1 MKKSILL
8 LGNLFAFGV
17 LFSQQTP
24 VSQAVQNKNAVLEEL
39 TGINCTYCPDGHK
52 RANALADANPGRVIL
67 VNVHAGG
74 YANTTPDLRT
84 TDGNLLDPF
93 FDPEGYPAGT
103 VQRTPYNGEAFLAT
117 SRGNWATQVSQ
128 VLGEVSPVNVAM
140 NATLDASTREL
151 TLNVEIFYTT
161 PFASGVEH
169 YLNVGILQN
178 NIEGPQVGSSLN
190 PTAILP
196 NGNYNHMHVFR
207 GYINTGGTW
216 GEAID
221 ASQTGVITKTITYT
235 LPDKV
240 GLIDLNLGELQFFAF
255 VHEGHNTVTTSKILS
270 GAEITPTVTNIPG
283 ATAGMES
290 IVNEMNV
297 CPGTDISP
305 VVKVKNIGDN
315 VTSLDFSY
323 AINGGT
329 ASTYTWNGTIPF
341 YGTQEITLPA
351 IGFTPQ
357 GTNSVSVT
365 LTGVNG
371 GAGTLG
377 SVVTKTKSITLGTVS
392 GGNEAVVK
400 VTTDQYGSETTWN
413 IKNSAGTIVASGG
426 PYTDAAASGAYAQA
440 EVYAT
445 LANDCYSLNVFDTYG
460 DGYDGGYGNG
470 KIEVKIFGTNVSDIL
485 TFTGSQQADAFQI
498 EGFAGLNEYANAHN
512 LNIYPNPT
520 SDVLNVSFD
529 AQAKEYTISILDI
542 QGREVA
548 THAYSNL
555 SGQQTIT
562 LSVND
567 LVSGNYLVKIASEN
581 GSTVEKVL
589 IK

>member
-1 MKKSILL
+1 MKKSVLL

-24 VSQAVQNKNAVLEEL
+24 VSQTVQNKNAVLEEL

-52 RANALADANPGRVIL
+52 RANALAAANPGRVIL

-117 SRGNWATQVSQ
+117 SRVNWATQVNQ
-128 VLGEVSPVNVAM
+128 TLGEVSPVNVAM

-151 TLNVEIFYTT
+151 TVNVEIFYTA
-161 PFASGVEH
+161 PFASGVNH

-178 NIEGPQVGSSLN
+178 NIEGPQVGSQLN

-196 NGNYNHMHVFR
+196 NGNYNHLHVFR
-207 GYINTGGTW
+207 GYINAGGTW

-235 LPDKV
+235 LPEKV

-255 VHEGHNTVTTSKILS
+255 VHEGHNAVTTSKILS

-283 ATAGMES
+283 PTAGMES

-297 CPGTDISP
+297 CPGTDIAP
-305 VVKVKNIGDN
+305 VVKVKNIGDV

-323 AINGGT
+323 SVNGGT

-351 IGFTPQ
+351 IGFSPQ
-357 GTNSVSVT
+357 GTNNVSVT

-377 SVVTKTKSITLGTVS
+377 AVVTKTKTITLGSVS

-400 VTTDQYGSETTWN
+400 ITTDRYGSETTWN
-413 IKNSAGTIVASGG
+413 IKNSTGTVVASGG
-426 PYTDAAASGAYAQA
+426 PYTDASANGAYPQ
-440 EVYAT
+440 EDVYVT
-445 LANDCYSLNVFDTYG
+445 LANDCYSLNVYDSYG
-460 DGYDGGYGNG
+460 DGYDGGFGNG
-470 KIEVKIFGTNVSDIL
+470 KVEVKIFGNNVSDIL
-485 TFTGSQQADAFQI
+485 TFTGSEKFDAFQI
-498 EGFAGLNEYANAHN
+498 EAYAGLNEFADAHN

-562 LSVND
+562 LAVD
-567 LVSGNYLVKIASEN
+567 ALVSGNYLVKIASEN

>member
-1 MKKSILL
+1 MKKSVLL

-24 VSQAVQNKNAVLEEL
+24 VSQTVQNKNAVLEEL

-52 RANALADANPGRVIL
+52 RANALAAANPGRVIL

-117 SRGNWATQVSQ
+117 SRGNWATQVNQ
-128 VLGEVSPVNVAM
+128 TLGEVSPVNVAM

-151 TLNVEIFYTT
+151 TVNVEIFYTA
-161 PFASGVEH
+161 PFASGVNH

-178 NIEGPQVGSSLN
+178 NIEGPQVGSQLN

-196 NGNYNHMHVFR
+196 NGNYNHLHVFR
-207 GYINTGGTW
+207 GYINAGGTW

-235 LPDKV
+235 LPEKV

-255 VHEGHNTVTTSKILS
+255 VHEGHNAVTTSKILS

-283 ATAGMES
+283 PTAGMES

-297 CPGTDISP
+297 CPGTDIAP
-305 VVKVKNIGDN
+305 VVKVKNIGDV

-323 AINGGT
+323 SVNGGT

-357 GTNSVSVT
+357 GTNNVSVT

-371 GAGTLG
+371 GTGTLG
-377 SVVTKTKSITLGTVS
+377 AVVTKTKAITLGSVS

-400 VTTDQYGSETTWN
+400 ITTDRYGSETTWN
-413 IKNSAGTIVASGG
+413 IKNSTGTVVASGG
-426 PYTDAAASGAYAQA
+426 PYTDASANGAYPQ
-440 EVYAT
+440 EDVYVT
-445 LANDCYSLNVFDTYG
+445 LANDCYSLNVYDSYG
-460 DGYDGGYGNG
+460 DGYDGGFGNG
-470 KIEVKIFGTNVSDIL
+470 KVEVKIFGNNVSDIL
-485 TFTGSQQADAFQI
+485 TFTGSEKFDAFQI
-498 EGFAGLNEYANAHN
+498 EAYAGLNEFANAHN

-562 LSVND
+562 LAVD
-567 LVSGNYLVKIASEN
+567 ALVSGNYLVKIASEN

>member
-1 MKKSILL
+1 MKKSVLL

-24 VSQAVQNKNAVLEEL
+24 VSQTVQNKNAVLEEL

-52 RANALADANPGRVIL
+52 RANALAAANPGRVIL

-117 SRGNWATQVSQ
+117 SRGNWATQVNQ
-128 VLGEVSPVNVAM
+128 TLGEVSPVNVAM

-151 TLNVEIFYTT
+151 TVNVEIFYTA
-161 PFASGVEH
+161 PFASGVNH

-178 NIEGPQVGSSLN
+178 NIEGPQVGSQLN

-196 NGNYNHMHVFR
+196 NGNYNHLHVFR
-207 GYINTGGTW
+207 GYINAGGTW

-235 LPDKV
+235 LPEKV

-255 VHEGHNTVTTSKILS
+255 VHEGHNAVTTSKILS

-283 ATAGMES
+283 PTAGMES

-297 CPGTDISP
+297 CPGTDIAP
-305 VVKVKNIGDN
+305 VVKVKNIGDV

-323 AINGGT
+323 SVNGGT

-357 GTNSVSVT
+357 GTNNVSVT

-371 GAGTLG
+371 GTGTLG
-377 SVVTKTKSITLGTVS
+377 AVVTKTKAITLGSVS

-400 VTTDQYGSETTWN
+400 ITTDRYGSETTWN
-413 IKNSAGTIVASGG
+413 IKNSTGTVVASGG
-426 PYTDAAASGAYAQA
+426 PYTDASANGAYPQ
-440 EVYAT
+440 EDVYVT
-445 LANDCYSLNVFDTYG
+445 LANDCYSLNVYDSYG
-460 DGYDGGYGNG
+460 DGYDGGFGNG
-470 KIEVKIFGTNVSDIL
+470 KVEVKIFGNNVSDIL
-485 TFTGSQQADAFQI
+485 TFTGSEKFDAFQI
-498 EGFAGLNEYANAHN
+498 ETYAGLNEFANAHN

-562 LSVND
+562 LPVD
-567 LVSGNYLVKIASEN
+567 ALVSGNYLVKIASEN

>member
-1 MKKSILL
+1 MKKSVLL

-24 VSQAVQNKNAVLEEL
+24 VSQTVQNKNAVLEEL

-52 RANALADANPGRVIL
+52 RANALAAANPGRVIL

-117 SRGNWATQVSQ
+117 SRGNWATQVNQ
-128 VLGEVSPVNVAM
+128 TLGEVSPVNVAM

-151 TLNVEIFYTT
+151 TVNVEIFYTA
-161 PFASGVEH
+161 PFASGVNH

-178 NIEGPQVGSSLN
+178 NIEGPQVGSQLN

-196 NGNYNHMHVFR
+196 NGNYNHLHVFR
-207 GYINTGGTW
+207 GYINAGGTW

-235 LPDKV
+235 LPEKV

-255 VHEGHNTVTTSKILS
+255 VHEGHNAVTTSKILS

-283 ATAGMES
+283 PTAGMES

-297 CPGTDISP
+297 CPGTDIAP
-305 VVKVKNIGDN
+305 VVKVKNIGDV

-323 AINGGT
+323 SVNGGT

-357 GTNSVSVT
+357 GTNNVSVT

-371 GAGTLG
+371 GTGTLG
-377 SVVTKTKSITLGTVS
+377 AVVTKTKAITLGSVS

-400 VTTDQYGSETTWN
+400 ITTDRYGSETTWN
-413 IKNSAGTIVASGG
+413 IKNSTGTVVASGG
-426 PYTDAAASGAYAQA
+426 PYTDASANGAYPQ
-440 EVYAT
+440 EDVYVT
-445 LANDCYSLNVFDTYG
+445 LANDCYSLNVYDSYG
-460 DGYDGGYGNG
+460 DGYDGGFGNG
-470 KIEVKIFGTNVSDIL
+470 KVEVKIFGNNVSDIL
-485 TFTGSQQADAFQI
+485 TFTGSEKFDAFQI
-498 EGFAGLNEYANAHN
+498 ETYAGLNEFANAHN

-562 LSVND
+562 LAVD
-567 LVSGNYLVKIASEN
+567 ALVSGNYLVKIASEN

>member
-1 MKKSILL
+1 MKKSVLL

-24 VSQAVQNKNAVLEEL
+24 VSQTVQNKNAVLEEL

-52 RANALADANPGRVIL
+52 RANALAAANPGRVIL

-103 VQRTPYNGEAFLAT
+103 VQRTPFNGEAFLAT
-117 SRGNWATQVSQ
+117 SRGNWATQVNQ
-128 VLGEVSPVNVAM
+128 TLGEVSPVNVAM

-151 TLNVEIFYTT
+151 TVNVEIFYTA
-161 PFASGVEH
+161 PFASGVNH

-178 NIEGPQVGSSLN
+178 NIEGPQVGSQLN

-196 NGNYNHMHVFR
+196 NGNYNHLHVFR
-207 GYINTGGTW
+207 GYINAGGTW

-235 LPDKV
+235 LPEKV

-255 VHEGHNTVTTSKILS
+255 VHEGHNAVTTSKILS

-283 ATAGMES
+283 PTAGMES

-297 CPGTDISP
+297 CPGTDIAP
-305 VVKVKNIGDN
+305 VVKVKNIGDV

-323 AINGGT
+323 SVNGGT

-357 GTNSVSVT
+357 GTNNVSVT

-371 GAGTLG
+371 GTGTLG
-377 SVVTKTKSITLGTVS
+377 AVVTKTKAITLGSVS

-400 VTTDQYGSETTWN
+400 ITTDRYGSETTWN
-413 IKNSAGTIVASGG
+413 IKNSTGTVVASGG
-426 PYTDAAASGAYAQA
+426 PYTDASANGAYPQ
-440 EVYAT
+440 EDVYVT
-445 LANDCYSLNVFDTYG
+445 LANDCYSLNVYDSYG
-460 DGYDGGYGNG
+460 DGYDGGFGNG
-470 KIEVKIFGTNVSDIL
+470 KVEVKIFGNNVSDIL
-485 TFTGSQQADAFQI
+485 TFTGSEKFDAFQI
-498 EGFAGLNEYANAHN
+498 ETYAGLNEFANAHN

-562 LSVND
+562 LAVD
-567 LVSGNYLVKIASEN
+567 ALVSGNYLVKIASEN